1 MRIILFT
8 QEDPF
13 YLVESTE
20 DLIQK
25 ISKQRKHTLVQAII
39 TPPSPFGRKETFKQ
53 KAMKTYRIFGLRFF
67 IYYSLK
73 LIIRKILLEKSVEK
87 VLKKNNVPVISIT
100 DTINSKKNVSLIQ
113 SLNADLILIIAG
125 NQIIRKRVL
134 DSTKYGVFNVH
145 SSLLPNYKGLMPT
158 FWVLRNDE
166 PKTGVTL
173 YQLTEGID
181 DGPIIA
187 NKEYNI
193 TSETTQSKLIKDLKI
208 LANDLVIESID
219 LVEDPKNYKES
230 KDGSYFKFPTKED
243 VKAFYRNKKKFY

>member
-25 ISKQRKHTLVQAII
+25 ISKQGKHTLVQAII

-53 KAMKTYRIFGLRFF
+53 KAMKTYRIFGLKFF
-67 IYYSLK
+67 LYYSLK
-73 LIIRKILLEKSVEK
+73 LIIHKIVLGKSVER
-87 VLKKNNVPVISIT
+87 VLKKNSIPVISIT

-219 LVEDPKNYKES
+219 LLEDPKNYKES

-243 VKAFYRNKKKFY
+243 VKAFYSKKKKFY

>member
-25 ISKQRKHTLVQAII
+25 INKQGKHTLVQAII

-53 KAMKTYRIFGLRFF
+53 KVMKTYRIFGLKFF

-73 LIIRKILLEKSVEK
+73 LIIRKILLGKSVEK
-87 VLKKNNVPVISIT
+87 VLKKNNVSVISIT

-113 SLNADLILIIAG
+113 SLNVDLILIIAG
-125 NQIIRKRVL
+125 NQIIKKQVL
-134 DSTKYGVFNVH
+134 ESTKYGVFNVH
-145 SSLLPNYKGLMPT
+145 SSLLPDYKGLMPT

-187 NKEYNI
+187 SKEYYI
-193 TSETTQSKLIKDLKI
+193 SSETTQSKLIKDLKI
-208 LANDLVIESID
+208 LANNLVIESID
-219 LVEDPKNYKES
+219 LVEDPENYKQS
-230 KDGSYFKFPTKED
+230 KEGTYFKFPTRED
-243 VKAFYRNKKKFY
+243 VKAFYSKKKKFY

>member
-25 ISKQRKHTLVQAII
+25 INQQGKHTLVQAII
-39 TPPSPFGRKETFKQ
+39 TPPSPFGRKETSKQ
-53 KAMKTYRIFGLRFF
+53 KAMKTYRIFGLKFF
-67 IYYSLK
+67 MYYSLK
-73 LIIRKILLEKSVEK
+73 LIIRKILLGKSVEK
-87 VLKKNNVPVISIT
+87 VLKKNKVPVISIT

-145 SSLLPNYKGLMPT
+145 SSLLPNFKGLMPT

-166 PKTGVTL
+166 PKTGVTF

-193 TSETTQSKLIKDLKI
+193 TSQTTQSKLIKDLKI

-219 LVEDPKNYKES
+219 LVEDPENYKES

-243 VKAFYRNKKKFY
+243 VKAFYSNKKKFY

>member
-13 YLVESTE
+13 YLVESTK

-25 ISKQRKHTLVQAII
+25 INANGKHSIIQAII

-53 KAMKTYRIFGLRFF
+53 KALKTYRIFGLSFF
-67 IYYSLK
+67 LFYSFK
-73 LIIRKILLEKSVEK
+73 FFWRKIILRKSVQK
-87 VLKKNNVPVISIT
+87 VLKECGVTVKAIS
-100 DTINSKKNVSLIQ
+100 DTINSKNNIDFVRSLD
-113 SLNADLILIIAG
+113 ADLILIIAG
-125 NQIIRKRVL
+125 NQIIKKQTL
-134 DSTKYGVFNVH
+134 DATKFGVFNVH

-158 FWVLRNDE
+158 FWVLKNQE
-166 PKTGVTL
+166 SKTGVTL

-187 NKEYNI
+187 SKEFKLDAGI
-193 TSETTQSKLIKDLKI
+193 TQSKLVRDLKI

-219 LVEDPKNYKES
+219 LVSNKKNYKTI
-230 KDGSYFKFPTKED
+230 KGGSYFKFPTTAD
-243 VKAFYRNKKKFY
+243 VKEFKKKNQKFY

>member
-1 MRIILFT
+1 MKIILFT

-25 ISKQRKHTLVQAII
+25 INKQGKHTLVQAII

-53 KAMKTYRIFGLRFF
+53 KAIKTYRIFGLKFF
-67 IYYSLK
+67 MYYSLK
-73 LIIRKILLEKSVEK
+73 LIIRKILLGKSVEK
-87 VLKKNNVPVISIT
+87 VLKNYNVPVISIT
-100 DTINSKKNVSLIQ
+100 DTINSKKNISLIQ

-134 DSTKYGVFNVH
+134 NSTKYGVFNVH

-173 YQLTEGID
+173 YKLTEGID

-187 NKEYNI
+187 SKEYEI
-193 TSETTQSKLIKDLKI
+193 VPESSQSKLITDLKI
-208 LANDLVIESID
+208 LANDLIIESIELIKD
-219 LVEDPKNYKES
+219 KNNYMKPEE
-230 KDGSYFKFPTKED
+230 GTYYRFPTKDD
-243 VKAFYRNKKKFY
+243 VKVFLNSNKKFY

>member
-1 MRIILFT
+1 MKIILFT

-13 YLVESTE
+13 FLVESTE

-25 ISKQRKHTLVQAII
+25 INNDGKHKIVHAII

-53 KAMKTYRIFGLRFF
+53 KAMKTYRIFGFKFF
-67 IYYSLK
+67 IFYSLK
-73 LIIRKILLEKSVEK
+73 LIIRKIFLGKSVEK
-87 VLKKNNVPVISIT
+87 VLKNYNIPVISIN
-100 DTINSKKNVSLIQ
+100 DTINSKKNVNLIQ
-113 SLNADLILIIAG
+113 NLNADLILIIAG
-125 NQIIRKRVL
+125 NQIIKKRVL

-158 FWVLRNDE
+158 FWVLRNSE
-166 PKTGVTL
+166 SKTGVTL

-187 NKEYNI
+187 SKEYNI
-193 TSETTQSKLIKDLKI
+193 TDETTQSKLIKDLKI

-219 LVEDPKNYKES
+219 LVKNPKNYKES
-230 KDGSYFKFPTKED
+230 KAGSYFKFPTRDD
-243 VKAFYRNKKKFY
+243 VNAFYNMKKKFY

>member
-25 ISKQRKHTLVQAII
+25 ISKQGKHTLVQAII

-53 KAMKTYRIFGLRFF
+53 KAMKTYRIFGLKFF
-67 IYYSLK
+67 MYYSLK
-73 LIIRKILLEKSVEK
+73 LIIHKIVLGKSVER
-87 VLKKNNVPVISIT
+87 VLKKNSIPVISIT

-219 LVEDPKNYKES
+219 LLEDPKNYKES

-243 VKAFYRNKKKFY
+243 VKAFYSKKKKFY